1 MSSRLDC
8 ITDWDG
14 MAVSANYRVAELAK
28 TCRVDERQLRRYFI
42 KKFGCSPHFWMSETR
57 LKKLYRQ
64 LQKGNLIKEVAASG
78 GFSQP
83 SNFTRKFKE
92 YYGKNPSAVRGLG
105 P

>member
-1 MSSRLDC
+1 
-8 ITDWDG
+8 
-14 MAVSANYRVAELAK
+14 
-28 TCRVDERQLRRYFI
+28 
-42 KKFGCSPHFWMSETR
+42 MSETQLR
-57 LKKLYRQ
+57 KLYPQ
-64 LQKGNLIKEVAASG
+64 LQKGNLIKEVAAAG